1 MLGLAEKEGAMTL
14 TPSDILE
21 IQSAIDE
28 YEKRFPRKPSPS
40 VAEALAWRLGKKQ
53 AAMRAAVQSHPD
65 PASSGMGA
73 ESSQHEGTRRVR
85 TEGKTRLR
93 VWHTHKHSAGLQLWG
108 KRTLRFC
115 GWGWVAMLSALFF
128 LFGAFVGGFK
138 WAP

>member
-1 MLGLAEKEGAMTL
+1 MTL

-40 VAEALAWRLGKKQ
+40 VAEALAWRLGKRK
-53 AAMRAAVQSHPD
+53 AAMRAAVQSHTD

-73 ESSQHEGTRRVR
+73 DPSQRECNRRAR
-85 TEGKTRLR
+85 TWKKTRLR
-93 VWHTHKHSAGLQLWG
+93 VWHTRRHTTGLRLWVM
-108 KRTLRFC
+108 RTLLLC
-115 GWGWVAMLSALFF
+115 GWGLVATLSALFF
-128 LFGAFVGGFK
+128 LLGAFVGGFK